1 MINDVSLS
9 QIKRN
14 VITAHKRSLGQGNV
28 FTPVCHSVHG
38 GRRGWL
44 PSMHHRSHDQHPGG
58 VLPTE
63 EWSVYKGGFCLR
75 GGLPTSRGGEGGVGQ
90 IPPPPR
96 TRKVGG
102 TYPTGML
109 SC

>member
-75 GGLPTSRGGEGGVGQ
+75 GGLPTSRGGGVGQ
-90 IPPPPR
+90 IPPSPR